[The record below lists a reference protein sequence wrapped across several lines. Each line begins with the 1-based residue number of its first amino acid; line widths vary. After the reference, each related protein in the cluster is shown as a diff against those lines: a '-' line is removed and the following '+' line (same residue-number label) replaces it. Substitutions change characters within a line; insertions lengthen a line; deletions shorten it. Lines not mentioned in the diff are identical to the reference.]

1 MMLSSIIPLAALD
14 RWFGWCLGALVQ

>member
-1 MMLSSIIPLAALD
+1 MLSSIIPLAALD